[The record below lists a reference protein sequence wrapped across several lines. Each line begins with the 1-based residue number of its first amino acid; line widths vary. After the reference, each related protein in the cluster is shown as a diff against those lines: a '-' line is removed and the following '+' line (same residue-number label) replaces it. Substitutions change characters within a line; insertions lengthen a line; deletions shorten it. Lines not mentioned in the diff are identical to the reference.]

1 MARKQDWSPSSRRI
15 GPWKPKAGDRVIL
28 TDVVDRYPDAVA
40 HAGEMGTI
48 VEFDPPHIVR
58 VRLDLHH
65 PGLDEWGNEIH
76 FYDYHLEA
84 GEFQWGVERLPLRV
98 AR

>member
-28 TDVVDRYPDAVA
+28 TDVVDRRPDALA

-48 VEFDPPHIVR
+48 VEFDPPRIIR

-65 PGLDEWGNEIH
+65 PRLDDWGNELH
-76 FYDYHLEA
+76 WYDYHIEG
-84 GEFQWGVERLPLRV
+84 GEFGGQVEWLPPRA